1 MNWFKLYEFA
11 AGQDLSVLAHNL
23 QAAQLPHRFTDELD
37 RQILWVPDK
46 YTAQQAQLLI
56 ELYAREPSKRVIAA
70 APAPTSKLAIPSVRT
85 IPITYTLLALSI
97 IGYLFGLAPPA
108 WRQPLLFFPIP
119 LDGSVWPA
127 VWHYWVATGEWWRLI
142 TPAFLHWSA
151 VHIIFNALALVD
163 FGGRLERQL
172 PRLVY
177 MGLFLFTAIVS
188 NFGQFTFVPQVGFG
202 GISGALF
209 GYFGCIFAISWLVPT
224 SNLRLPKVF
233 VVFTLVMILAGIFGL
248 LDSIIGPMANG
259 AHLTG
264 LAAGFVYGIGVGIF
278 LKKRLAKPLGEII

>member
-1 MNWFKLYEFA
+1 LSWIKLHEFSA
-11 AGQDLSVLAHNL
+11 EQDLTVLAHNL

-37 RQILWVPDK
+37 RQILWVPNIEVAQ
-46 YTAQQAQLLI
+46 YAQQLI
-56 ELYAREPSKRVIAA
+56 TLFKQEPQRRLTA
-70 APAPTSKLAIPSVRT
+70 APVSAKPKLAIANFRT
-85 IPITYTLLALSI
+85 IPITYTLLFLSMV
-97 IGYLFGLAPPA
+97 GYLFCLAPPA

-127 VWHYWVATGEWWRLI
+127 AWHYWVATGEFWRII

-151 VHIIFNALALVD
+151 VHIIFNGLALVD

-172 PRLVY
+172 PWYVY
-177 MGLFLFTAIVS
+177 LGLFLFTAIVS

-209 GYFGCIFAISWLVPT
+209 GYFGCILAIQWLVPQ

-233 VVFTLVMILAGIFGL
+233 IGFSLVMIAAGIFGL
-248 LDSIIGPMANG
+248 LDAIIGPMANG

-264 LAAGFVYGIGVGIF
+264 LAAGFVYGLGVAVLF
-278 LKKRLAKPLGEII
+278 KRRLAVGA